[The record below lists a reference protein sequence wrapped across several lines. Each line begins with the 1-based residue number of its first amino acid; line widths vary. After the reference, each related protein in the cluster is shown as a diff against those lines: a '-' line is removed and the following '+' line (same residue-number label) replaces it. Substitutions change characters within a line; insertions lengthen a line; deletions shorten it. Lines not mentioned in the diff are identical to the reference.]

1 MAQSNGEL
9 EHSKGPSA
17 LDTTLSHQTSD
28 RSINR
33 KRHSTGETCADIST
47 EVSDVS
53 QQTNGNGPEG
63 LEDENAGGTWD

>member
-17 LDTTLSHQTSD
+17 LDTTLSHETSD
-28 RSINR
+28 RSI
-33 KRHSTGETCADIST
+33 KREQHSTGEAYADIST
-47 EVSDVS
+47 EVT

-63 LEDENAGGTWD
+63 VEEDNAGGMWD